1 MEYQRNALRNF
12 KLFFQLVLGSLLLIW
27 MISWE
32 RDFEKKDF
40 FQFSEQ
46 KIEDDS
52 ILRNNDNQEVAFKER
67 IFQGGEAEIIDLV
80 NQARKEKNL
89 KELKKNDKLSQSAQA
104 KALDMKNKN
113 YFQHVSPEGVQP
125 WFFAEKEKYQY
136 KFFGENLA
144 EGFFSANEV
153 HLAWMNSEGHR
164 KNILS
169 ENFSEIGVGI
179 VDFEQNGMKS
189 YLIVQHFGT
198 QLSPEELTP
207 QVVCKKKSKEDCL
220 EGEVKLKEVKDA
232 IENQE
237 EIIEEAKD
245 AGAKEDDLKEAEEN
259 LEKLKDIK
267 KELKVYL
274 EKCEEFIKGCDQWE

>member
-1 MEYQRNALRNF
+1 MENQKNALRNF
-12 KLFFQLVLGSLLLIW
+12 KLFFQIIFGSLLLVW
-27 MISWE
+27 MFSWE
-32 RDFEKKDF
+32 KDFEKENF
-40 FQFSEQ
+40 FQFSDQ

-52 ILRNNDNQEVAFKER
+52 VLRNKEVAFEER
-67 IFQGGEAEIIDLV
+67 IFQGGEKEIIDLV
-80 NQARKEKNL
+80 NQARSENKL
-89 KELKKNDKLSQSAQA
+89 SELQQNDKLSRSAQA

-144 EGFFSANEV
+144 EGFFSADEV
-153 HLAWMNSEGHR
+153 HMAWMNSEGHR

-189 YLIVQHFGT
+189 YLVVQHFGT
-198 QLSPEELTP
+198 QLTPEELIP
-207 QVVCKKKSKEDCL
+207 QVVCRKEAKEDCL
-220 EGEVKLKEVKDA
+220 EGKAKLKEVKEA

-237 EIIEEAKD
+237 DIIEDAED
-245 AGAKEDDLKEAEEN
+245 AGVKEDDLKEAEEN
-259 LEKLKDIK
+259 LEKLKEIK

-274 EKCEEFIKGCDQWE
+274 EKCEKFIENCDKWE